1 MSRNYMRVIVR
12 NESNATLRLRHD
24 WTSGEWTPGGW
35 LPSQFPQTP
44 PGAGLWWQAEGESV
58 AGVPITGVEARAW
71 YDVIDAAGAVVGE
84 LYIFANSPWVESQY
98 GNTFHVR
105 APKGFYTAYADA
117 KGQKVGD
124 HSILEISFRNTK
136 RVAVPGFLPS
146 VNGFQFRNSWSENLP
161 VVTLG
166 ALWSRFRKGIVDDV
180 ADFLGIG
187 QMPED
192 WVPIT
197 KADAGLCGG
206 MAFAAMDYF
215 YANQLPPIARVGP
228 DPDKGPGNFSL
239 APDSPDDPLF
249 QFIRERLL
257 DSFDFTGRG
266 HRWLSYTSPIY
277 PDDDEGVAQTLGLMK
292 GKSWITYREEWP
304 RIREQLDQGK
314 LATIGLVQS
323 SEFDIGAN
331 HQVLAYA
338 YEQSGQMVRL
348 WIYDSKIPGEA
359 RRWAQPLD
367 ADTVHLEFDI
377 TNTAD
382 GITVIRHNYPAEAPS
397 RTKRIYAIL
406 YMDNYSQRT
415 PPLGR
420 ALPPPGRPKV
430 VRLSEADA
438 KSTTTGGAV
447 TSETANRCGEPMR
460 KGAWTCMTTITFV
473 AQVSGYMNPALTW
486 KVNGSVVPAAPGPL
500 RVDVAGSVYE
510 VDAHINVG
518 GRSLT
523 LTSRSGDTYKVP
535 VSVDVRDDLGETGHA
550 ETVFE
555 VEGSYEGFRLE
566 DIRAAAQ
573 CIFRTIPVPVDI
585 YTIPKPGPL
594 EAPVDLEQWA
604 HVTLEKLRVDPSL
617 DQSSRAALKGYISA
631 QVRSPELRVSEPVR
645 VNRASLRIFNR

>member
-1 MSRNYMRVIVR
+1 MSRNYMRVTVT
-12 NESNATLRLRHD
+12 NESSATLRLRHD

-44 PGAGLWWQAEGESV
+44 PGASLQWQAEGESV
-58 AGVPITGVEARAW
+58 AGVALNGVEARVW
-71 YDVIDAAGAVVGE
+71 YDVIDAGGAVVGE
-84 LYIFANSPWVESQY
+84 LYIFVNSPWIESQY

-105 APKGFYTAYADA
+105 APSGYYAAYSDA
-117 KGQKVGD
+117 KGQKAGNRSTLD
-124 HSILEISFRNTK
+124 ISLRDT
-136 RVAVPGFLPS
+136 RRIAVPGFLPS

-166 ALWSRFRKGIVDDV
+166 AIWNRLRSGMVDDV
-180 ADFLGIG
+180 AVFLGIG

-215 YANQLPPIARVGP
+215 YANQLPPIATVGP
-228 DPDKGPGNFSL
+228 DGFSA

-249 QFIRERLL
+249 QFVRERLL

-314 LATIGLVQS
+314 LASIGLVQS
-323 SEFDIGAN
+323 SSFDIGAN

-338 YEQSGQMVRL
+338 YEQSGQVVKL
-348 WIYDSKIPGEA
+348 WVYDSNIPGEA
-359 RRWAQPLD
+359 RRWATPLD
-367 ADTVHLEFDI
+367 ADAVHLEFDI

-382 GITVIRHNYPAEAPS
+382 GITVTRHNYNARAYE
-397 RTKRIYAIL
+397 KRIYAIL
-406 YMDNYSQRT
+406 YMDNYSQRM

-420 ALPPPGRPKV
+420 ALPPPGKPKV
-430 VRLSEADA
+430 LRLAEADA
-438 KSTTTGGAV
+438 RSITTGGTV
-447 TSETANRCGEPMR
+447 TSESTNRCGEPMR
-460 KGAWTCMTTITFV
+460 TGVWTCMTTITFV

-486 KVNGSVVPAAPGPL
+486 RVNGTDVPAEPAAL
-500 RVDVAGSVYE
+500 HVDVEGSSYE
-510 VDAHINVG
+510 VDARVNVG

-523 LTSRSGDTYKVP
+523 LTSRSGDTYQLP
-535 VSVDVRDDLGETGHA
+535 VSVELRDERGETA
-550 ETVFE
+550 RADTVFE
-555 VEGSYEGFRLE
+555 VEGSYEGLRLE

-573 CIFRTIPVPVDI
+573 CIARTIPVPVDI
-585 YTIPKPGPL
+585 YTIPKPGPDP
-594 EAPVDLEQWA
+594 ETRVDIDEWA
-604 HVTLEKLRVDPSL
+604 RVTLDKLQLDPSL
-617 DQSSRAALKGYISA
+617 DQGTRADLKSYVAA
-631 QVRSPELRVSEPVR
+631 QVQTPELRLDAP
-645 VNRASLRIFNR
+645 LRINRTQLRILNR